1 MEKSLKKGNRF
12 STLIR
17 KTGVLWVMIV
27 LYAVSVCVDPSPFLT
42 GRNQIN
48 LLRNISLNGIIGL
61 GMTFIILT
69 GGIDLSVGS
78 TVSVVAVSVA
88 ALLKNGVN
96 PFLAVLAGILIGA
109 AIGLI
114 NGLGVTK
121 GKIPAFIMT
130 LGTMTALEGVAL
142 IISAGKPVSWT
153 ESGIDFTWIGQKSL
167 LGVPV
172 VAFLFVI
179 LLLVCAFVLRYT
191 PFGRG
196 VYAIGDNKSAAK
208 LCGINTFGV
217 ETLAY
222 VIGGVLAAVTAIVY
236 ISRLNVGGPTVGN
249 SMEMD
254 AISITVIGGTSTSG
268 GTGGVFGTLIGAGI
282 IVIIS
287 NILNL
292 LGVTAFVQQVVEGLI
307 IILAVLL
314 ERLRDNRKS

>member
-27 LYAVSVCVDPSPFLT
+27 LYAVSVCVDPSHFLT

-153 ESGIDFTWIGQKSL
+153 ESGIDFLHGSARKVCS
-167 LGVPV
+167 
-172 VAFLFVI
+172 AF
-179 LLLVCAFVLRYT
+179 R
-191 PFGRG
+191 
-196 VYAIGDNKSAAK
+196 
-208 LCGINTFGV
+208 
-217 ETLAY
+217 
-222 VIGGVLAAVTAIVY
+222 
-236 ISRLNVGGPTVGN
+236 
-249 SMEMD
+249 
-254 AISITVIGGTSTSG
+254 
-268 GTGGVFGTLIGAGI
+268 
-282 IVIIS
+282 
-287 NILNL
+287 
-292 LGVTAFVQQVVEGLI
+292 
-307 IILAVLL
+307 
-314 ERLRDNRKS
+314 

>member
-27 LYAVSVCVDPSPFLT
+27 LYAVSVCVDPSHFLT

-222 VIGGVLAAVTAIVY
+222 VIGGVLAAVTAYCLYFPPECRRPDRRQLDGNGCNLDHRHRRHEHIGRNRRRIRYADRRRNHCHYLEYSEPAGRYGVCAAG
-236 ISRLNVGGPTVGN
+236 RGGP
-249 SMEMD
+249 D
-254 AISITVIGGTSTSG
+254 YHSG
-268 GTGGVFGTLIGAGI
+268 GSSGTA
-282 IVIIS
+282 
-287 NILNL
+287 
-292 LGVTAFVQQVVEGLI
+292 
-307 IILAVLL
+307 
-314 ERLRDNRKS
+314 ER